1 MRYKVIS
8 SVVLA
13 ILLSF
18 STYATE
24 QAPDRLIINGDTLRL
39 HALPLEQWKQQ
50 NGWDGPFFI
59 DSLHNFSTGCWRAYI
74 ADWEVINDRLYLTN
88 IYNCNRTAHVNLDTL
103 FPGKVHNER
112 VYADWFSDT
121 VTAYYGNLVYY
132 EHSGFSSIYEHELE
146 LSFTNGKLT
155 ASAQFDNSLS
165 SNNALMWDGRD
176 LIPAIDSLID
186 WAALPP
192 IEEEVRVV
200 LFVTANE
207 HGCVDS
213 MMIERGYSE
222 AFDQEA
228 LRVAHLLTDLPV
240 VYKRGKLL
248 HNTIALFFVFTAEKQ
263 RRRLSLH

>member
-1 MRYKVIS
+1 MRYTVTS

-24 QAPDRLIINGDTLRL
+24 QAPDRLVIDGDTLLL
-39 HALPLEQWKQQ
+39 HTLPLEQWKQQ
-50 NGWDGPFFI
+50 NDWEKPFFA
-59 DSLHNFSTGCWRAYI
+59 DSLLNFSTGCWRAYI
-74 ADWEVINDRLYLTN
+74 ADWEVIDDRLYLTN

-132 EHSGFSSIYEHELE
+132 EHSGYSSIYEHELE
-146 LSFTNGKLT
+146 LVFAGGQQT
-155 ASAQFDNSLS
+155 ASTQFDNSLS
-165 SNNALMWDGRD
+165 SNNALMWDGHD

-192 IEEEVRVV
+192 IEEEVRVI

-207 HGCVDS
+207 HGRVDS

-240 VYKRGKLL
+240 VYKRGQLL
-248 HNTIALFFVFTAEKQ
+248 RTTIVLFFVFTAKKQ
-263 RRRLSLH
+263 LRHLSLH